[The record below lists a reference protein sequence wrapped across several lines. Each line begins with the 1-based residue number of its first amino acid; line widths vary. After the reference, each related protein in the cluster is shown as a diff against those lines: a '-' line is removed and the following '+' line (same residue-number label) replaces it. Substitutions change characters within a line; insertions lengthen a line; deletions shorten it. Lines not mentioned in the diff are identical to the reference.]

1 MRPLGVPTSGSTYEN
16 VMAARGLQRLRLRAR
31 GWAYRSRV
39 RCAIGGHKPDVP
51 TYVYAMHR
59 PGEAQNH
66 QPLDQY
72 NQCRCGRKRT
82 SSLD

>member
-1 MRPLGVPTSGSTYEN
+1 MRPLSVPTSGSTYES
-16 VMAARGLQRLRLRAR
+16 VKAARGLQRLRLRAR

-39 RCAIGGHKPDVP
+39 RCAIRGHKPDVP

-59 PGEAQNH
+59 PGEPQIH
-66 QPLDQY
+66 QPMDQY

-82 SSLD
+82 SLD